1 MRTSAHCKDTG
12 GRRRGA
18 RLALAG
24 FVVGSLLIPTAAWAA
39 REFSDV
45 PPSSPAYEAVMAV
58 ADAGLMTGS
67 NGKFRPDATV
77 TRKTLAQV
85 LYRGLHRVS
94 VDGTVADIPLSQP
107 DPPLIAEV
115 NMTIDGFQRGAQ
127 GVLLNLDMQVEPAQA
142 LTENC
147 TVVLYATSWPENF
160 DVGTWTFKMYAGQ
173 KRGST
178 ISATFMD
185 AQLAGTSYTYE
196 VTADNGC
203 SQPLHVVQGSLVAQ
217 SAAFQGNG
225 FAFED

>member
-1 MRTSAHCKDTG
+1 MRTSTRRKDTT
-12 GRRRGA
+12 GRRGGV
-18 RLALAG
+18 RLGIAG
-24 FVVGSLLIPTAAWAA
+24 LVTGLLLIPTIAWAA
-39 REFSDV
+39 GEFSDV
-45 PPSSPAYEAVMAV
+45 PPSSPAYRSIMAV

-67 NGKFRPDATV
+67 KGEFHPNAEVRRRD
-77 TRKTLAQV
+77 LAQV
-85 LYRGLHRVS
+85 LHRGLHRVS

-115 NMTIDGFQRGAQ
+115 NMSVDGFQRGAQ
-127 GVLLNLDMQVEPAQA
+127 GVLLNLDMQVEPAQP

-178 ISATFMD
+178 ISATFLD
-185 AQLAGTSYTYE
+185 AQLSGTSYTYS

-203 SQPLHVVQGSLVAQ
+203 SQPLNVVQGALVAQ
-217 SAAFQGNG
+217 TAAFQGNG
-225 FAFED
+225 SPFED